1 MDETWDYWLVHKNP
15 YDQANENFLKWWKQ
29 DVESMIQTDY
39 NHPSVIMYSIGNEIS
54 ELGTVKGQELCD
66 EIANYVRAFDE
77 TRPVT
82 CGVNLLLTGMAQKG
96 KGLYSDSDNKNGSQ
110 SMDSM
115 PTSAFYNVLMNKMGG
130 LIDKMAS
137 SKAADRVCD
146 SLSPILD
153 IAGYNY
159 ATSRYQKE
167 SKARPDKVTY

>member
-82 CGVNLLLTGMAQKG
+82 CGVNLLLTGMAQKV
-96 KGLYSDSDNKNGSQ
+96 KVFILIAIIR
-110 SMDSM
+110 M
-115 PTSAFYNVLMNKMGG
+115 AVRAWILCRLVLFTMY
-130 LIDKMAS
+130 L
-137 SKAADRVCD
+137 
-146 SLSPILD
+146 
-153 IAGYNY
+153 
-159 ATSRYQKE
+159 
-167 SKARPDKVTY
+167 

>member
-1 MDETWDYWLVHKNP
+1 
-15 YDQANENFLKWWKQ
+15 
-29 DVESMIQTDY
+29 
-39 NHPSVIMYSIGNEIS
+39 MYSIGNEIS

-130 LIDKMAS
+130 LID
-137 SKAADRVCD
+137 
-146 SLSPILD
+146 
-153 IAGYNY
+153 
-159 ATSRYQKE
+159 
-167 SKARPDKVTY
+167 